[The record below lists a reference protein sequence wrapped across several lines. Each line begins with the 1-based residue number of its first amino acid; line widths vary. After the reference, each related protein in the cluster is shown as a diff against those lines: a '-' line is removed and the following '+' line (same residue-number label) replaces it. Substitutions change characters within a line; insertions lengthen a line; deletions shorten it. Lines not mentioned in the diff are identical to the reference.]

1 MSTNAPWSDILRV
14 EKLRVRAGERVE
26 LCPKE
31 HQIALR
37 LGPSASVEVPIAD
50 ERPRRIVARPGDLCF
65 SAQGVPVRPLPLL
78 PHRPILATTPTEK
91 KHDNTN

>member
-26 LCPKE
+26 LCPQDD
-31 HQIALR
+31 QIALR
-37 LGPSASVEVPIAD
+37 PGASGSIEVRIAD

-65 SAQGVPVRPLPLL
+65 SSQGVPVRPLPLL
-78 PHRPILATTPTEK
+78 PLRLILATTLTQEK
-91 KHDNTN
+91 HENAN